1 MDKETRKR
9 PIFGIS
15 RHRMGI
21 DGKGVTTLVAFMGC
35 PLYCKYCI
43 NAQCHD
49 SIYEEDHSLRKA
61 VQMLSPKEL
70 YDIVKKDNIYFQA
83 TGGGVCFGGGEPT
96 MNADFIIEFAKLIPK
111 GWKLTLETSLKC
123 SYKTIE
129 SLAPYVAEWIVDIK
143 DTNKTIY
150 EKYTGVSSE
159 IIQQLCYI
167 KELVQVD
174 KVIVKVPHIPHF
186 NTNEDVKH
194 SIEILKGIGITHIKE
209 ITYME
214 HITHIT
220 K

>member
-1 MDKETRKR
+1 
-9 PIFGIS
+9 
-15 RHRMGI
+15 
-21 DGKGVTTLVAFMGC
+21 
-35 PLYCKYCI
+35 
-43 NAQCHD
+43 
-49 SIYEEDHSLRKA
+49 
-61 VQMLSPKEL
+61 
-70 YDIVKKDNIYFQA
+70 
-83 TGGGVCFGGGEPT
+83 

-123 SYKTIE
+123 SCKTIE

-143 DTNKTIY
+143 DTNVSIY

-194 SIEILKGIGITHIKE
+194 SIEILKEIGITHIKV